1 MSNKYD
7 GHWARTKS
15 LTTITLVIWAFFGF
29 AVNWFGDL
37 LNSSSFP
44 GAYYMAGQGSQI
56 AFALLVFWFASRQ
69 NKIDEEFGFQEDE
82 EK

>member
-15 LTTITLVIWAFFGF
+15 LTTITLVVWFFFGF
-29 AVNWFGDL
+29 AVHWFGDS

-56 AFALLVFWFASRQ
+56 AFALLVFWF
-69 NKIDEEFGFQEDE
+69 EEFGFQEDE